1 MSLDIRVSWIV
12 KAEDA
17 IRALR
22 DVESASV
29 QSEGDTIREIHILSR
44 SNRPPK
50 QIVRDVQTVLQARFN
65 RSIDYRVV
73 SVAYLTDP
81 TAASAGRSAAA
92 AAPAPSPPA
101 EAPAPEKSAPEPPL
115 HAAAPERAVPAPE
128 RARPAPEPA
137 AERTPTPEP
146 ERRAEP
152 AAAPTQRSSQTVSPG
167 PRTPEAERIRFG
179 SVNLYVAGPRTQ
191 AQVELK
197 WRGLP
202 RMGSASGWST
212 RANVHR
218 LVAQATVA
226 ALQEFLAEEVALGAQ
241 DVEFLK
247 LGRGRCVVVSLS
259 LLAGRQEKLLVGTC
273 AVEQDVQQA
282 VVFATLDAV
291 NRVVAGLRPLEP
303 TEYIVRPTSDSRR
316 ERSE

>member
-1 MSLDIRVSWIV
+1 MRVSWIV
-12 KAEDA
+12 RAEDA

-22 DVESASV
+22 DVESASI

-73 SVAYLTDP
+73 SVAYLSDTSGSP
-81 TAASAGRSAAA
+81 RPSAASPV
-92 AAPAPSPPA
+92 APAPTREVPPPEPPPA
-101 EAPAPEKSAPEPPL
+101 PHSHPVRSEPDPAPVHERVAEPVHERAPQREAEPVRAPAPRNSQEAPPPPRSAE
-115 HAAAPERAVPAPE
+115 
-128 RARPAPEPA
+128 
-137 AERTPTPEP
+137 
-146 ERRAEP
+146 
-152 AAAPTQRSSQTVSPG
+152 G
-167 PRTPEAERIRFG
+167 ERIRFG
-179 SVNLYVAGPRTQ
+179 SVNLFVAGPRTQ

-197 WRGLP
+197 WHGLP

-218 LVAQATVA
+218 LVAQAAVA
-226 ALQEFLAEEVALGAQ
+226 AVQEFLAEEVALGAQ

-259 LLAGRQEKLLVGTC
+259 LLAGRQEKILVGTC

-282 VVFATLDAV
+282 VVCATLDAL

-303 TEYIVRPTSDSRR
+303 TEYVVRPTSDSRR

>member
-1 MSLDIRVSWIV
+1 MRVSWIV
-12 KAEDA
+12 RAEDA

-73 SVAYLTDP
+73 SVAYLTDTSGSVGP
-81 TAASAGRSAAA
+81 SGRSSAPAAPREAVDSAPPPPPPAHAPLPERA
-92 AAPAPSPPA
+92 AEPAPAPAPERVAEPAAPPAPKQA
-101 EAPAPEKSAPEPPL
+101 EAPAREPAPRAAEPPT
-115 HAAAPERAVPAPE
+115 PAQ
-128 RARPAPEPA
+128 RPAE
-137 AERTPTPEP
+137 
-146 ERRAEP
+146 
-152 AAAPTQRSSQTVSPG
+152 G
-167 PRTPEAERIRFG
+167 ERIRFG
-179 SVNLYVAGPRTQ
+179 SVNLFVAGPRTQ

-218 LVAQATVA
+218 LVAQA
-226 ALQEFLAEEVALGAQ
+226 
-241 DVEFLK
+241 
-247 LGRGRCVVVSLS
+247 
-259 LLAGRQEKLLVGTC
+259 
-273 AVEQDVQQA
+273 
-282 VVFATLDAV
+282 
-291 NRVVAGLRPLEP
+291 
-303 TEYIVRPTSDSRR
+303 
-316 ERSE
+316 

>member
-73 SVAYLTDP
+73 SVAYLTDA
-81 TAASAGRSAAA
+81 TASSAGRSAAA
-92 AAPAPSPPA
+92 AAHAPSPVESPV
-101 EAPAPEKSAPEPPL
+101 PEKSAPEPPL
-115 HAAAPERAVPAPE
+115 HAAAPERT
-128 RARPAPEPA
+128 RPAPEPA

-152 AAAPTQRSSQTVSPG
+152 AAAPTSRSSETGSSG
-167 PRTPEAERIRFG
+167 LRTREAERIRFG

>member
-1 MSLDIRVSWIV
+1 MRVSWIIR
-12 KAEDA
+12 AEDA

-44 SNRPPK
+44 SNRPAK

-73 SVAYLTDP
+73 SVAYLTDS
-81 TAASAGRSAAA
+81 TAPSAGRPAAA
-92 AAPAPSPPA
+92 VAPAPPPPA
-101 EAPAPEKSAPEPPL
+101 EAPAPE
-115 HAAAPERAVPAPE
+115 
-128 RARPAPEPA
+128 RPAPEPPADHTRPEPGAEPAPKPA
-137 AERTPTPEP
+137 AERMPTPAP
-146 ERRAEP
+146 QGSERASPASPRAAE
-152 AAAPTQRSSQTVSPG
+152 S
-167 PRTPEAERIRFG
+167 ERIRFG
-179 SVNLYVAGPRTQ
+179 SVNLFVAGPRTQ

-218 LVAQATVA
+218 LVAHATVA
-226 ALQEFLAEEVALGAQ
+226 AVQEFLADEVVLAAQ

-282 VVFATLDAV
+282 VVFATLDGL

-303 TEYIVRPTSDSRR
+303 TEYVVRPTSDSRR

>member
-73 SVAYLTDP
+73 SVAYLTDA
-81 TAASAGRSAAA
+81 TAPSAGRSAAA
-92 AAPAPSPPA
+92 AAHAASPPA
-101 EAPAPEKSAPEPPL
+101 EAPVEKSAPEPPL
-115 HAAAPERAVPAPE
+115 PDAPQSAGPAPQ
-128 RARPAPEPA
+128 PA
-137 AERTPTPEP
+137 AERTPAPEP

-152 AAAPTQRSSQTVSPG
+152 AAAPAPRSSQTESSG
-167 PRTPEAERIRFG
+167 LRTREAERIRFG